1 MTGEGT
7 HVNGLFSCRWSGSF
21 VEGALRV
28 ACSAERKGRSGGER
42 WTFREVGASTW
53 VLLVVLVLGFVV
65 VVGGSTTTSIQGVVS
80 CTGFDVVPWA
90 LAALGIV
97 GGVRIT
103 LPRRDTVIQRVAV
116 ERALGAAA
124 AILGVHLLRAF
135 ELISVGATA
144 C

>member
-1 MTGEGT
+1 MD
-7 HVNGLFSCRWSGSF
+7 V
-21 VEGALRV
+21 
-28 ACSAERKGRSGGER
+28 
-42 WTFREVGASTW
+42 REVGASTW